1 MKTYIWTFPTRIFHW
16 LLAIGFVAAY
26 SLGDFDNLRNLHF
39 AFGAFVTILIV
50 FRLLF
55 GLFGPKYANFKDFPI
70 SLKNQKE
77 FIKNYFSKTNQYAG
91 HNPVASLVMLLIL
104 VIGLMCGVS
113 GYLLYATEN
122 NVLGLNINEDF
133 LEESHEALAN
143 FFLILVIVH
152 LLGVLVDAVLHSKTG
167 TLQSIITGY
176 KNIEAE
182 NARLNGFQKVYILL
196 WLIFSFYFSYL
207 AKGLPINKEHKKSTI
222 ESNERYGHD
231 DDDDDNDDDDDDDD
245 DDD

>member
-39 AFGAFVTILIV
+39 AFGAFVTTLIV

-55 GLFGPKYANFKDFPI
+55 GLFGPRYANFKDFPF

-77 FIKNYFSKTNQYAG
+77 FIENYFSKTNQYAG
-91 HNPVASLVMLLIL
+91 HNPAASLVMLLIL
-104 VIGLMCGVS
+104 VVGLLCGVS

-152 LLGVLVDAVLHSKTG
+152 LLGVLADAVLHSKTG

-176 KNIEAE
+176 KNIEGK
-182 NARLNGFQKVYILL
+182 NAGLNGFHKVFLLL
-196 WLIFSFYFSYL
+196 WLIVPFYFFYL
-207 AKGLPINKEHKKSTI
+207 ANGLQITKYEKENSI
-222 ESNERYGHD
+222 EKTERHEH
-231 DDDDDNDDDDDDDD
+231 DDDDNDDDDD
-245 DDD
+245 